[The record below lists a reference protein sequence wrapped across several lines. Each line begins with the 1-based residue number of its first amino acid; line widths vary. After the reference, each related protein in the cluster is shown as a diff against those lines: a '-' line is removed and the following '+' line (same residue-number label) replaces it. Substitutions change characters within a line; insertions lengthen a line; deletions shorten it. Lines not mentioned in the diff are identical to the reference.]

1 MGAQKVGALDRE
13 ALYVALDRKRRHE
26 RLSGRELLR
35 RAGVDTPSTWTRL
48 ARGAEVSLDT
58 FLRLL
63 AWLGESDVR
72 PYSTLEH
79 RPAAAERLAEG
90 DQQKDL
96 QTAAEE
102 K

>member
-13 ALYVALDRKRRHE
+13 ALYVALDRKRRYE

-72 PYSTLEH
+72 PYSTLQHEAAAAQ
-79 RPAAAERLAEG
+79 RPAAG
-90 DQQKDL
+90 DNSNALDR
-96 QTAAEE
+96 EVV
-102 K
+102 